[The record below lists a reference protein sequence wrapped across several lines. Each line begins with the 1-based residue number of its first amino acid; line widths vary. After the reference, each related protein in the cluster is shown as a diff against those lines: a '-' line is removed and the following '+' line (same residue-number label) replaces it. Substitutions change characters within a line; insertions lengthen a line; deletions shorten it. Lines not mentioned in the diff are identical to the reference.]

1 MSPIPTVNLNNSTTV
16 YPSVLFINGFPGVGK
31 LSIAREVHKRLAA
44 SRLLDN
50 HLLIDPAQAIEPNRS
65 PAHYALRTG
74 LRRAAFHGLKA
85 VADKSATLILTSC
98 SASTL
103 PHDVEVFA
111 EFVDVAQARGPGVP
125 FVSVNILCDEEENI
139 KRLKSEERGAGKEK
153 LTDAQTLVDLRK
165 KHKLLDASVC
175 DEETAGVEVY
185 HLDLDTTRDS
195 VQQSADKVMGFLK
208 VAAQAQAQL

>member
-1 MSPIPTVNLNNSTTV
+1 MSPTANLKNSTTV

-74 LRRAAFHGLKA
+74 LRRAAFQGLKA

-111 EFVDVAQARGPGVP
+111 EFVDVARARGVP
-125 FVSVNILCDEEENI
+125 FVSVNILCNEQENME
-139 KRLKSEERGAGKEK
+139 RVKSEERGAGKEK

-195 VQQSADKVMGFLK
+195 MQQSADKVMEFLK
-208 VAAQAQAQL
+208 VVAQVQAQL